1 MSKITIRLGLPK
13 DIIEK
18 VDLEKVAKRIEKE
31 IMIEYTMK
39 KLHGKLAGKNLMGLL
54 TEVEEEWG
62 L

>member
-31 IMIEYTMK
+31 IMIECTMK
-39 KLHGKLAGKNLMGLL
+39 KLHSKLAGKNLTGLL